1 MATLPQELE
10 AHRALD
16 ETSLATAAD
25 AEKRIQ
31 RLGKRALDVAGG
43 MVLLALLCLPA
54 AVVAALIRL
63 DSRGAPLITQP
74 RVGKNGRIFRMYK
87 FRTMCE
93 DAHARIAELTAF
105 NEQAGPIFKMR
116 NDPRMTR
123 VGRWLRKLSVDEV
136 PQLINVV
143 RGDMS
148 LVGPRPPLP
157 HEVQNYSRH
166 QLRRLLT
173 RPGLTGLWQVSGR
186 STLPFDEMVALD
198 ISYIEDWTLMRDLV
212 ILLKTLPAVISTRGA
227 Y

>member
-1 MATLPQELE
+1 
-10 AHRALD
+10 
-16 ETSLATAAD
+16 
-25 AEKRIQ
+25 
-31 RLGKRALDVAGG
+31 